1 MSVMM
6 FIYLAGISENVV
18 TLLHFLSTFP
28 IIMWVILLP
37 FLISED
43 FIGSERAT
51 RITICFAIVSL
62 LLGSFSAVIPSKNAI
77 YSMGAVH
84 YGEKAL
90 QSETFQ
96 RLNDIALKL
105 LEIKMD
111 DLLKEKPK

>member
-18 TLLHFLSTFP
+18 SLFRFLSTAP
-28 IIMWVILLP
+28 IILWLVFVGPLILEEVVTKKKA
-37 FLISED
+37 I
-43 FIGSERAT
+43 
-51 RITICFAIVSL
+51 RITICFVIASL
-62 LLGSFSAVIPSKNAI
+62 MLGSFSALIPSKNVI

-90 QSETFQ
+90 QSETFH
-96 RLNDIALKL
+96 RLNDKALKL

-111 DLLKEKPK
+111 DLLEEKSK

>member
-1 MSVMM
+1 M

-18 TLLHFLSTFP
+18 ILFRFLSTAP
-28 IIMWVILLP
+28 IILWLVFLGPLVLLK
-37 FLISED
+37 EVVTN
-43 FIGSERAT
+43 ERAI
-51 RITICFAIVSL
+51 RITICFVIASL
-62 LLGSFSAVIPSKNAI
+62 MLGSFSALIPSKNVI

-96 RLNDIALKL
+96 RLNDKALKL

-111 DLLKEKPK
+111 DLLEEKSK

>member
-18 TLLHFLSTFP
+18 SLLRFVSIAP
-28 IIMWVILLP
+28 IILWLL
-37 FLISED
+37 
-43 FIGSERAT
+43 FIGPLIVEEVVTKERAI
-51 RITICFAIVSL
+51 RITICFVIVSL
-62 LLGSFSAVIPSKNAI
+62 LLGSFSELIPSKNVI

-96 RLNDIALKL
+96 RLNDKALKL
-105 LEIKMD
+105 LEIKMY
-111 DLLKEKPK
+111 DLLEEKSK

>member
-18 TLLHFLSTFP
+18 SLLRFLSTVPFVL
-28 IIMWVILLP
+28 WLL
-37 FLISED
+37 FLGPLVLEEVVTKEIA
-43 FIGSERAT
+43 I
-51 RITICFAIVSL
+51 RITICFFIVSS
-62 LLGSFSAVIPSKNAI
+62 LLGFFSVLIPSKNVI

-96 RLNDIALKL
+96 RLNDKALKL

-111 DLLKEKPK
+111 DLLEEKK